1 MAGLLCYCYFF
12 NPVLAQQ
19 TAPDDPNNAVTGE
32 QYITPNLVDDPLS
45 WSGPQSQGDCT
56 YRSSGHGTH
65 GNDQRHYQGD
75 WYSNPAYRSCPQ
87 ISSDGTMRFGWRPEE
102 DMALTNNID
111 DAHPIIAPYATALAE
126 AGIMV
131 NGYNY
136 SWRIKSADVNNM
148 QNTLSKG
155 PYDKEGYGYSQDLL
169 SITVEFIGQ
178 ENQDVV
184 WSKEYEY
191 NYRIENWT
199 EFSGSEAF
207 ELNGTD
213 FEKIRITVDGYDAG
227 YWGGYFGPEV
237 SNVQFQLIF
246 TVVETDTCDE
256 DPLSSPTCY
265 GYQDAFN
272 KSIGLPTQAEMLA
285 ELESEYGATDT
296 TSQSEVTSFFD
307 GGTPDGTSFEYN
319 EEIEAAI
326 EAEIQVFEQEQL
338 DQQSGITE
346 EQTAQQTGSTVDGG
360 QSTGVS
366 QEETTSVSEEES
378 TGGQDPEEE
387 TTTEKSTEEA
397 TAITSEETPRTTTS
411 NVNALAV
418 AQGAEAAGNAVAG
431 SAVAL
436 ATDAAT
442 TSLNGDVATSTALNQ
457 QSQQESIEALDSAT
471 ETAIND
477 SSNQNAGGST
487 TSSSNEIAA
496 DLDFSSNTSG
506 GVVSSD
512 NLSNI
517 NTGSAETINDFGG
530 STSNL
535 NDYSSNNDGSSA
547 GGDASF
553 TETENVLTSLN
564 DYALNSNDAKS
575 DVSNSLEFD
584 NIASNNV
591 TDGSVDTSIA
601 NDMSSSGQQLSDLQ
615 LGIEAASENGQ
626 SVFAAEFE
634 LASLDQNVLDDI
646 INNVINT
653 MLLMQNAAEDNF
665 KEDTSDEGQ
674 LTAEEED
681 ALVAA
686 AQSGD
691 DSEDAQAA
699 LLGYN
704 PNFRA
709 YQQPQMQGGEI
720 YSDQGVYENQKTYDN
735 PSAGLFN
742 SASDATHR
750 EMVRQQYE
758 RGQ

>member
-1 MAGLLCYCYFF
+1 MNSKVLVKLLAGLLCYCYFF

-19 TAPDDPNNAVTGE
+19 TAPDDPNDMVTGE
-32 QYITPNLVDDPLS
+32 SYITDNLVEDPLS

-56 YRSSGHGTH
+56 YRPNGHGTW
-65 GNDQRHYQGD
+65 GNDSAHWQGD

-87 ISSDGTMRFGWRPEE
+87 ISSAGVMRFGWRPEE
-102 DMALTNNID
+102 DMGLVNNID
-111 DAHPIIAPYATALAE
+111 AEHPIIAPYAEALAE
-126 AGIMV
+126 AGIIV
-131 NGYNY
+131 SGYNY
-136 SWRIKSADVNNM
+136 AWSIKNYDANDINNRFS
-148 QNTLSKG
+148 QG

-191 NYRIENWT
+191 NYRIANWRR
-199 EFSGSEAF
+199 FSGSEEF
-207 ELNGTD
+207 DLNGTD

-227 YWGGYFGPEV
+227 YWAGYFGPEV
-237 SNVQFQLIF
+237 MNVQFQLIF

-338 DQQSGITE
+338 QAF
-346 EQTAQQTGSTVDGG
+346 EQEQAAQQTGATIDDGQSTGISQEESTG
-360 QSTGVS
+360 ISQEESTGVS
-366 QEETTSVSEEES
+366 QEES
-378 TGGQDPEEE
+378 TGVADPVEEAAE
-387 TTTEKSTEEA
+387 AVEEAAAEA
-397 TAITSEETPRTTTS
+397 TAEAIEKPAS
-411 NVNALAV
+411 NVNALSV
-418 AQGAEAAGNAVAG
+418 AQNAEAAGNAVAG
-431 SAVAL
+431 SAVNL
-436 ATDAAT
+436 ATGAAI
-442 TSLNGDVATSTALNQ
+442 TSLNNDIATSTSLNQ
-457 QSQQESIEALDSAT
+457 QSQQQSVQASNT
-471 ETAIND
+471 GVAIN
-477 SSNQNAGGST
+477 G
-487 TSSSNEIAA
+487 
-496 DLDFSSNTSG
+496 
-506 GVVSSD
+506 
-512 NLSNI
+512 
-517 NTGSAETINDFGG
+517 
-530 STSNL
+530 
-535 NDYSSNNDGSSA
+535 SSNNSNSMSSNSSGFSNGSFDGS
-547 GGDASF
+547 GDSS
-553 TETENVLTSLN
+553 TSLS
-564 DYALNSNDAKS
+564 DSIASVNSN
-575 DVSNSLEFD
+575 VSSFD
-584 NIASNNV
+584 SQF
-591 TDGSVDTSIA
+591 D
-601 NDMSSSGQQLSDLQ
+601 
-615 LGIEAASENGQ
+615 IEAASENGQ
-626 SVFAAEFE
+626 SIFAAEFE
-634 LASLDQNVLDDI
+634 LASLDQNILDDA
-646 INNVINT
+646 INSVINT

-691 DSEDAQAA
+691 DSEEAQAA

-709 YQQPQMQGGEI
+709 YQQPQMAGGEI
-720 YSDQGVYENQKTYDN
+720 YSDQGVYENQKTYDS

-758 RGQ
+758 LGN

>member
-1 MAGLLCYCYFF
+1 
-12 NPVLAQQ
+12 
-19 TAPDDPNNAVTGE
+19 
-32 QYITPNLVDDPLS
+32 
-45 WSGPQSQGDCT
+45 
-56 YRSSGHGTH
+56 
-65 GNDQRHYQGD
+65 
-75 WYSNPAYRSCPQ
+75 
-87 ISSDGTMRFGWRPEE
+87 MRFGWRPEE

-111 DAHPIIAPYATALAE
+111 AEHPIIAPYAEALAE

-136 SWRIKSADVNNM
+136 AWTIKSADVNVM
-148 QNTLSKG
+148 QNTLSQG

-191 NYRIENWT
+191 NYRIENWQR
-199 EFSGSEAF
+199 FSGSEAF

-237 SNVQFQLIF
+237 SDVQFQLIF

-296 TSQSEVTSFFD
+296 TSQSEVNSFFD

-319 EEIEAAI
+319 EEIEAGI

-366 QEETTSVSEEES
+366 KEETTGVSEEES
-378 TGGQDPEEE
+378 TGVQDPEEE
-387 TTTEKSTEEA
+387 TTTEESAEEA
-397 TAITSEETPRTTTS
+397 TAITTEETPGTATS
-411 NVNALAV
+411 NVNALAI
-418 AQGAEAAGNAVAG
+418 AQDAEAAGNAVAG
-431 SAVAL
+431 SAVSL
-436 ATDAAT
+436 ATGAAT

-457 QSQQESIEALDSAT
+457 QSQQESIEALNSAT

-487 TSSSNEIAA
+487 TGSSNDTAT
-496 DLDFSSNTSG
+496 DLNFSSNISG
-506 GVVSSD
+506 DIESSN

-517 NTGSAETINDFGG
+517 NTGSAEAINGFGG
-530 STSNL
+530 STTNL
-535 NDYSSNNDGSSA
+535 NNYSNNDGSA
-547 GGDASF
+547 IGDGSF
-553 TETENVLTSLN
+553 GNQ
-564 DYALNSNDAKS
+564 
-575 DVSNSLEFD
+575 VSN
-584 NIASNNV
+584 NG

-601 NDMSSSGQQLSDLQ
+601 SDMSSSSQQLSDLQ
-615 LGIEAASENGQ
+615 LGIESASENGQ

-634 LASLDQNVLDDI
+634 LTSLDQNVLDDV

-681 ALVAA
+681 ALVAS

-691 DSEDAQAA
+691 TSEEAQAA

-709 YQQPQMQGGEI
+709 YQTPQIQDAQFYAPKDI
-720 YSDQGVYENQKTYDN
+720 YDTQKNYDN
-735 PSAGLFN
+735 PNQRFFN
-742 SASDATHR
+742 GASDATHR
-750 EMVRQQYE
+750 EMVRQQYG
-758 RGQ
+758 GQ

>member
-19 TAPDDPNNAVTGE
+19 TAPDDPSQAVTGE
-32 QYITPNLVDDPLS
+32 SYITDNLVEDPLT

-56 YRSSGHGTH
+56 YRPSGHGTW
-65 GNDQRHYQGD
+65 GNDEAHWQGD
-75 WYSNPAYRSCPQ
+75 WYTNPAYRACPQ
-87 ISSDGTMRFGWRPEE
+87 ISSDGVMRFSWRPEE

-111 DAHPIIAPYATALAE
+111 NSNPIIAPYAEALAE

-136 SWRIKSADVNNM
+136 SWTIKSADVNVM
-148 QNTLSKG
+148 DNTLSQG
-155 PYDKEGYGYSQDLL
+155 PYDKEGYGFSQDLL

-199 EFSGSEAF
+199 KFSGSEAF

-227 YWGGYFGPEV
+227 YWSGYFGPEV
-237 SNVQFQLIF
+237 MNVQFQLIF
-246 TVVETDTCDE
+246 TVVETDNCDE

-285 ELESEYGATDT
+285 ELESEYGAADT
-296 TSQSEVTSFFD
+296 TGQSEVTDFFD

-319 EEIEAAI
+319 EEIEAGI
-326 EAEIQVFEQEQL
+326 EAEIEVFEQEQL
-338 DQQSGITE
+338 QAF
-346 EQTAQQTGSTVDGG
+346 EQEQAAQQTGATIDDGQSTGTS
-360 QSTGVS
+360 QEESTGVS
-366 QEETTSVSEEES
+366 QEES
-378 TGGQDPEEE
+378 TGIADPVEEAAE
-387 TTTEKSTEEA
+387 AVEEA
-397 TAITSEETPRTTTS
+397 TAEAVEKPAS
-411 NVNALAV
+411 NVNALSV
-418 AQGAEAAGNAVAG
+418 AQNAEAAGNAVAG
-431 SAVAL
+431 SAVNL
-436 ATDAAT
+436 ATGAAI
-442 TSLNGDVATSTALNQ
+442 TSLNSDIATSTSLNQ
-457 QSQQESIEALDSAT
+457 QSQQQSVQASNT
-471 ETAIND
+471 GVAIN
-477 SSNQNAGGST
+477 G
-487 TSSSNEIAA
+487 
-496 DLDFSSNTSG
+496 
-506 GVVSSD
+506 
-512 NLSNI
+512 
-517 NTGSAETINDFGG
+517 
-530 STSNL
+530 
-535 NDYSSNNDGSSA
+535 SSNNSGSTNNNSSGFSNGSFDGS
-547 GGDASF
+547 GDSS
-553 TETENVLTSLN
+553 TSLS
-564 DYALNSNDAKS
+564 DSIASVNSN
-575 DVSNSLEFD
+575 VSSFNSQFD
-584 NIASNNV
+584 
-591 TDGSVDTSIA
+591 
-601 NDMSSSGQQLSDLQ
+601 
-615 LGIEAASENGQ
+615 IEAASENGQ
-626 SVFAAEFE
+626 SIFAAEFE
-634 LASLDQNVLDDI
+634 LASLDQNILDDA
-646 INNVINT
+646 INSVINT

-709 YQQPQMQGGEI
+709 YQQPQMAGGEI
-720 YSDQGVYENQKTYDN
+720 YSDQGVYENQKTYDS
-735 PSAGLFN
+735 PRAGLFN
-742 SASDATHR
+742 GASDATHR
-750 EMVRQQYE
+750 AMVRQQYE

>member
-19 TAPDDPNNAVTGE
+19 AAPDDPSQAVTGE
-32 QYITPNLVDDPLS
+32 SYITDNLVEDTLS

-56 YRSSGHGTH
+56 YRPDGHGTF
-65 GNDQRHYQGD
+65 GNDARHYQGD

-285 ELESEYGATDT
+285 ELESEYGAADITG
-296 TSQSEVTSFFD
+296 QSEVTSFFD

-319 EEIEAAI
+319 EEIEAGI
-326 EAEIQVFEQEQL
+326 EAEIEVFEQEQL
-338 DQQSGITE
+338 QAF
-346 EQTAQQTGSTVDGG
+346 EQEQAAQQTGATIDDG
-360 QSTGVS
+360 QSTGTSQEEATGVSQEKATGVS
-366 QEETTSVSEEES
+366 QEEATGIADPVEEAAEAV
-378 TGGQDPEEE
+378 EEAAA
-387 TTTEKSTEEA
+387 EA
-397 TAITSEETPRTTTS
+397 TAEAVEKPAS
-411 NVNALAV
+411 NVNALSV
-418 AQGAEAAGNAVAG
+418 AQNAEAAGNAVAG
-431 SAVAL
+431 SAVNL
-436 ATDAAT
+436 ATGAAI
-442 TSLNGDVATSTALNQ
+442 TSLNSDIATSTSLNQ
-457 QSQQESIEALDSAT
+457 QSQQQSVQASNT
-471 ETAIND
+471 GVAIN
-477 SSNQNAGGST
+477 G
-487 TSSSNEIAA
+487 
-496 DLDFSSNTSG
+496 
-506 GVVSSD
+506 
-512 NLSNI
+512 
-517 NTGSAETINDFGG
+517 
-530 STSNL
+530 
-535 NDYSSNNDGSSA
+535 SSNNSGSTNNNSSGFSNGGFDGS
-547 GGDASF
+547 GDSSTGLSDSIAS
-553 TETENVLTSLN
+553 V
-564 DYALNSNDAKS
+564 NSNES
-575 DVSNSLEFD
+575 SFNSQFD
-584 NIASNNV
+584 
-591 TDGSVDTSIA
+591 
-601 NDMSSSGQQLSDLQ
+601 
-615 LGIEAASENGQ
+615 IEAASENGQ
-626 SVFAAEFE
+626 SIFAAEFE
-634 LASLDQNVLDDI
+634 LASLDQNILDDA
-646 INNVINT
+646 INSVINT

-681 ALVAA
+681 ALVAS

-691 DSEDAQAA
+691 ISEDAQAA

-709 YQQPQMQGGEI
+709 YQTPQIQDAQFYAPKDI
-720 YSDQGVYENQKTYDN
+720 YDTQKNYDN
-735 PSAGLFN
+735 PNQRFFN
-742 SASDATHR
+742 GASDATHR
-750 EMVRQQYE
+750 EMVRQQYG
-758 RGQ
+758 GQ

>member
-1 MAGLLCYCYFF
+1 MNSKVLVKLLAGLLCYCYFF

-19 TAPDDPNNAVTGE
+19 TAPDDPSQAVTGE
-32 QYITPNLVDDPLS
+32 SYITDNLVEDPLT

-56 YRSSGHGTH
+56 YRPSGHGTW
-65 GNDQRHYQGD
+65 GNDEAHWQGD
-75 WYSNPAYRSCPQ
+75 WYTNPAYRACPQ
-87 ISSDGTMRFGWRPEE
+87 ISSDGVMRFSWRPEE

-111 DAHPIIAPYATALAE
+111 DAHPIIAPYAEALAE

-136 SWRIKSADVNNM
+136 AWTIKNADVNNE
-148 QNTLSKG
+148 QNRFSQG

-191 NYRIENWT
+191 NYRIANWRK
-199 EFSGSEAF
+199 FSGSEAF

-237 SNVQFQLIF
+237 MNVQFQLIF

-285 ELESEYGATDT
+285 ELESEYGAADT
-296 TSQSEVTSFFD
+296 TGQSEVTDFFD

-319 EEIEAAI
+319 EEIEAGI
-326 EAEIQVFEQEQL
+326 EAEIEVFEQEQL
-338 DQQSGITE
+338 QAF
-346 EQTAQQTGSTVDGG
+346 EQEQAAQQTGATIDDGQSTGTS
-360 QSTGVS
+360 QEESTGVS
-366 QEETTSVSEEES
+366 QEES
-378 TGGQDPEEE
+378 TGIADPVEEAAE
-387 TTTEKSTEEA
+387 AVEEA
-397 TAITSEETPRTTTS
+397 TAEAVEKPAS
-411 NVNALAV
+411 NVNALSV
-418 AQGAEAAGNAVAG
+418 AQNAEAAGNAVAG
-431 SAVAL
+431 SAVNL
-436 ATDAAT
+436 ATGAAI
-442 TSLNGDVATSTALNQ
+442 TSLNSDIATSTSLNQ
-457 QSQQESIEALDSAT
+457 QSQQQSVQASNT
-471 ETAIND
+471 GVAIN
-477 SSNQNAGGST
+477 G
-487 TSSSNEIAA
+487 
-496 DLDFSSNTSG
+496 
-506 GVVSSD
+506 
-512 NLSNI
+512 
-517 NTGSAETINDFGG
+517 
-530 STSNL
+530 
-535 NDYSSNNDGSSA
+535 SSNNSGSTNNNSSGFSNGSFDGS
-547 GGDASF
+547 GDSS
-553 TETENVLTSLN
+553 TSLS
-564 DYALNSNDAKS
+564 DSIASVNSN
-575 DVSNSLEFD
+575 VSSFNSQFD
-584 NIASNNV
+584 
-591 TDGSVDTSIA
+591 
-601 NDMSSSGQQLSDLQ
+601 
-615 LGIEAASENGQ
+615 IEAASENGQ
-626 SVFAAEFE
+626 SIFAAEFE
-634 LASLDQNVLDDI
+634 LASLDQNILDDA
-646 INNVINT
+646 INSVINT

-709 YQQPQMQGGEI
+709 YQQPQMAGGEI
-720 YSDQGVYENQKTYDN
+720 YSDQGVYENQKTYDS
-735 PSAGLFN
+735 PRAGLFN
-742 SASDATHR
+742 GASDATHR
-750 EMVRQQYE
+750 AMVRQQYE

>member
-1 MAGLLCYCYFF
+1 MNSKGLVKLLVGSLCYCYFSSISI
-12 NPVLAQQ
+12 AQ
-19 TAPDDPNNAVTGE
+19 TAAPNDPNDAVSGE
-32 QYITPNLVDDPLS
+32 SYITDNLVEDPLS

-56 YRSSGHGTH
+56 YRPDGHGTWA
-65 GNDQRHYQGD
+65 NDTRHYVGD
-75 WYSNPAYRSCPQ
+75 WYTNPAYRSCPQ
-87 ISSDGTMRFGWRPEE
+87 ISSDGVMRFGWRPEE

-111 DAHPIIAPYATALAE
+111 DAHPIIAPYAEALAE

-136 SWRIKSADVNNM
+136 AWTIKSADVNVM

-199 EFSGSEAF
+199 KFSGSEAF

-237 SNVQFQLIF
+237 MNVQFQLIF

-285 ELESEYGATDT
+285 ELESEYGAADITG
-296 TSQSEVTSFFD
+296 QSEVTSFFD

-319 EEIEAAI
+319 EEIEAGI
-326 EAEIQVFEQEQL
+326 EAEIEIFEQEQL
-338 DQQSGITE
+338 QAF
-346 EQTAQQTGSTVDGG
+346 EQEQEAQQTGATIDDGQSTGIS
-360 QSTGVS
+360 QEESTGVS
-366 QEETTSVSEEES
+366 QEESTGVSQEES
-378 TGGQDPEEE
+378 TGVADPVEEAAE
-387 TTTEKSTEEA
+387 AVEEAAAEA
-397 TAITSEETPRTTTS
+397 TAEAVEKPAS
-411 NVNALAV
+411 NVNALSV
-418 AQGAEAAGNAVAG
+418 AQNAEAAGNAVAG
-431 SAVAL
+431 SAVNL
-436 ATDAAT
+436 ATGAAI
-442 TSLNGDVATSTALNQ
+442 TSLNNDIATSTSLNQ
-457 QSQQESIEALDSAT
+457 QSQQQSVQASNT
-471 ETAIND
+471 GVAIN
-477 SSNQNAGGST
+477 G
-487 TSSSNEIAA
+487 
-496 DLDFSSNTSG
+496 
-506 GVVSSD
+506 
-512 NLSNI
+512 
-517 NTGSAETINDFGG
+517 
-530 STSNL
+530 
-535 NDYSSNNDGSSA
+535 SSNNSDSTNTNSSGFSNGSFDGS
-547 GGDASF
+547 GDSS
-553 TETENVLTSLN
+553 TSLS
-564 DYALNSNDAKS
+564 DSIASVNSN
-575 DVSNSLEFD
+575 VSSFD
-584 NIASNNV
+584 SQF
-591 TDGSVDTSIA
+591 D
-601 NDMSSSGQQLSDLQ
+601 
-615 LGIEAASENGQ
+615 IEAASENGQ
-626 SVFAAEFE
+626 SIFAAEFE
-634 LASLDQNVLDDI
+634 LASLDQNILDDA
-646 INNVINT
+646 INSVINT

-681 ALVAA
+681 ALVAS

-709 YQQPQMQGGEI
+709 YQTPQMQDVQFYAPKDI
-720 YSDQGVYENQKTYDN
+720 YATQKNYDN
-735 PSAGLFN
+735 PNQRFFN
-742 SASDATHR
+742 GASDATHR
-750 EMVRQQYE
+750 EMVRQQYG
-758 RGQ
+758 GQ